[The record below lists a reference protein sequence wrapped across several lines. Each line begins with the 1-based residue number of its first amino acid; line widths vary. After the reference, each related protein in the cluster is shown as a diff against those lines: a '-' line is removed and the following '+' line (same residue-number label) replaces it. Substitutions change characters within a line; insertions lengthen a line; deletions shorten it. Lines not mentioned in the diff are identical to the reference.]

1 MNICSLMYRQGVIV
15 LKGVS
20 KVIDELGLMILAKDI
35 EIAKQK
41 DEIDALKKKIEL
53 VEQYLDTY
61 EQFYSKEK

>member
-1 MNICSLMYRQGVIV
+1 MYRQGVIV